1 MAVSTTRDVPI
12 TRTRPRNLSLS
23 SADTSDIIH
32 HSTGSISDPTQHTL
46 DDIIQLILH
55 AIETEQMTSVNH
67 TDSVT
72 HMSPISHPAP
82 LVTNPTSH
90 GGSNE
95 DMFPAA
101 IEELSNQTPDERVT
115 PPSSIVTPTTD
126 DETLVPGTVLP
137 CMVHEVGR
145 NDNGRDRYHL

>member
-23 SADTSDIIH
+23 SAIADTSDI
-32 HSTGSISDPTQHTL
+32 STGSISDPTQHTL
-46 DDIIQLILH
+46 ILY
-55 AIETEQMTSVNH
+55 AEQMTSVNH